1 MAVAAGNCPIIEI
14 RDSQVSTQS
23 EDYESQGRE
32 VPETQSQG
40 IKGEDDDL
48 AICPD
53 DTLWTTGHA
62 IRAIS
67 PPPRRPVGGQEDE
80 WRDHEE
86 DREAEH
92 ENPYTHTQVARSK
105 MAGNTPW
112 ASQLFPDPTQES
124 VPASLVTGDEPYS
137 AKLANFTDA
146 LTQLPDTQGQS
157 QETDATEEDGAE
169 GQQSSCPRYG
179 RQDNDIRTLVATEGT
194 STVGREVTR
203 VEVSAQ
209 TGASAV
215 EEVPQNPPPG
225 GPQLQKTRG
234 SEDGGAKE
242 QQHAAVGACRS
253 QVVGHRSQDTG
264 ASKCRREEEAG
275 TSDEWPAS
283 KRLRREEQQDEQQAG
298 ASSSLEPPAGA
309 AVDVVGAFAERLM
322 KGLLDLGS
330 EHGVAASMTV
340 TADRVVLEVRLDRSQ
355 RGGTL

>member
-1 MAVAAGNCPIIEI
+1 MCGTSLVHLDVATAVNTLGLGEAERASLLGTRYHVVALQISNFSPSNC
-14 RDSQVSTQS
+14 
-23 EDYESQGRE
+23 EDYESQGSE

-86 DREAEH
+86 DHEAEH
-92 ENPYTHTQVARSK
+92 ENPYTHTQVARTK

-169 GQQSSCPRYG
+169 GQQSSCPSYKKPEG
-179 RQDNDIRTLVATEGT
+179 RR
-194 STVGREVTR
+194 
-203 VEVSAQ
+203 
-209 TGASAV
+209 
-215 EEVPQNPPPG
+215 
-225 GPQLQKTRG
+225 
-234 SEDGGAKE
+234 
-242 QQHAAVGACRS
+242 
-253 QVVGHRSQDTG
+253 
-264 ASKCRREEEAG
+264 
-275 TSDEWPAS
+275 
-283 KRLRREEQQDEQQAG
+283 
-298 ASSSLEPPAGA
+298 A

-330 EHGVAASMTV
+330 EHGAAASMTV

-355 RGGTL
+355 RGG